1 MLSFHGLPETQAAL
15 ALSIFFA
22 TFIYEDA
29 ATLLA
34 AALSAGGSLDPRIG
48 LLTTF
53 LGIWVGDMGLYG
65 LGSSFGRRTAQSRWL
80 QKYLKPES
88 LAKAEGWFARHG
100 SLALV
105 MSRALPGSRLP
116 LYLAAGALRLPVRLF
131 AKTTAVCSAVWV
143 FAIFA
148 IWRFIPK
155 ASSGH
160 QKLLPWMLTAV
171 VLFAPWLLSKSAKS
185 LGGWI
190 RNRQTLRDGSTVS
203 DELRL
208 RGSRVAVGPRI
219 PTALLS
225 D

>member
-1 MLSFHGLPETQAAL
+1 MLSSHSLPETQAAL

-29 ATLLA
+29 ATLLVA
-34 AALSAGGSLDPRIG
+34 TLSAGGSLDPRIG

>member
-1 MLSFHGLPETQAAL
+1 MFSSHSIQDTKAAL

-22 TFIYEDA
+22 TFIYEDG

-34 AALSAGGSLDPRIG
+34 ATLSAAGSLDPRLG

-65 LGSSFGRRTAQSRWL
+65 LGSSFGRRTARSRWL
-80 QKYLKPES
+80 QKYLRPES
-88 LAKAEGWFARHG
+88 LAKAARWFARDG

-105 MSRALPGSRLP
+105 RSRAIPGSRLP
-116 LYLAAGALRLPVRLF
+116 LYVAAGALRLPVRLF

-143 FAIFA
+143 SAIFA

-160 QKLLPWMLTAV
+160 QKLLLCMLTAV

-190 RNRQTLRDGSTVS
+190 QNRETLRDCPTLSYG
-203 DELRL
+203 LRL
-208 RGSRVAVGPRI
+208 RASRVAVGPQI
-219 PTALLS
+219 PTGILS
-225 D
+225 E

>member
-1 MLSFHGLPETQAAL
+1 MLSPHSLPETQAAL

-22 TFIYEDA
+22 TFLYEDG

-34 AALSAGGSLDPRIG
+34 VTLSAGGSLDPRIG

-80 QKYLKPES
+80 QKYLRPES
-88 LAKAEGWFARHG
+88 LAKAEGWFARYG

-105 MSRALPGSRLP
+105 MSRAIPGSRLP
-116 LYLAAGALRLPVRLF
+116 LYVAAGALRLPVQLF
-131 AKTTAVCSAVWV
+131 ARTTAVCSAAWV
-143 FAIFA
+143 CVIFA
-148 IWRFIPK
+148 IWRFVPM

-160 QKLLPWMLTAV
+160 QKLLLWMLTAV

-190 RNRQTLRDGSTVS
+190 RNRETLRDCPTV
-203 DELRL
+203 R
-208 RGSRVAVGPRI
+208 
-219 PTALLS
+219 
-225 D
+225 